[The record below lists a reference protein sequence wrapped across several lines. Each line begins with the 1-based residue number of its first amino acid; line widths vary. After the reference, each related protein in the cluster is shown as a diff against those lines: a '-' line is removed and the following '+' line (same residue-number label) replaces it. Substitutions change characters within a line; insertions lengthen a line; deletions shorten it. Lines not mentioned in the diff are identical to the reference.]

1 MTLKQA
7 LIFQTLVSVVADTML
22 LPFYP
27 QFSAEEFGNSSPEH
41 VGFYIAACC
50 FTVMIALPLWAK
62 VARRVNEFPLWVMTQ
77 LAAGMLAIAAWRA
90 ESLIGFWVITQAMLV
105 F

>member
-27 QFSAEEFGNSSPEH
+27 QFFAEEFGNSSPEH

-62 VARRVNEFPLWVMTQ
+62 VESPMT
-77 LAAGMLAIAAWRA
+77 ATAGR
-90 ESLIGFWVITQAMLV
+90 TQASDPPLAMLTLAPMQTV
-105 F
+105 VCMAL

>member
-1 MTLKQA
+1 MTLRQA

-27 QFSAEEFGNSSPEH
+27 QFFAEEFGNSSPEH

-62 VARRVNEFPLWVMTQ
+62 VARRVNEFPS
-77 LAAGMLAIAAWRA
+77 G
-90 ESLIGFWVITQAMLV
+90 
-105 F
+105 